1 MIIIA
6 PYVPIYI
13 IWIKCEYIY
22 TYSKG
27 SILTRCVTYLK
38 GFVTEAALP
47 ASHQS
52 VMKVHIENGVE
63 ELPPLLALGEQ
74 VALKQLILSRLL

>member
-1 MIIIA
+1 MW
-6 PYVPIYI
+6 IYI
-13 IWIKCEYIY
+13 GRINIDA
-22 TYSKG
+22 
-27 SILTRCVTYLK
+27 RVTYLK

-63 ELPPLLALGEQ
+63 ELPSLLALGEQ
-74 VALKQLILSRLL
+74 VALKQLILSRLLLSSL